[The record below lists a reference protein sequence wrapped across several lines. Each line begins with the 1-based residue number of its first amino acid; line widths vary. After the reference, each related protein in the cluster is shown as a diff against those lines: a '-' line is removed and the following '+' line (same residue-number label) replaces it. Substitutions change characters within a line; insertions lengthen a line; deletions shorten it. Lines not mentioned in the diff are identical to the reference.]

1 MKCGYTGINRSM
13 NEFAYPDSIDI
24 LIEKLYNMELYI
36 IICTI
41 DQ

>member
-1 MKCGYTGINRSM
+1 M

-24 LIEKLYNMELYI
+24 LIEKIYNMELYI